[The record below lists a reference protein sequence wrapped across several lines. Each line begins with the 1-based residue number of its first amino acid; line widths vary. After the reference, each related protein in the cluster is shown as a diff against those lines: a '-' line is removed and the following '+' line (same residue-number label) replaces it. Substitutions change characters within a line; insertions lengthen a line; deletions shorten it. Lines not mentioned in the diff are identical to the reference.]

1 MKTTL
6 FAENFQTAGIKMYE
20 IGRALVECTGE
31 YGQVLFEY
39 YLKKYDLKTTD
50 NAPDILLKRVNVC
63 YSENI

>member
-1 MKTTL
+1 METID
-6 FAENFQTAGIKMYE
+6 IKMYE

-31 YGQVLFEY
+31 YGQALFEY
-39 YLKKYDLKTTD
+39 YLKKYNLKITD